1 MCNVLLLNQ
10 SLPSLDQ
17 TMKNKSELVEQA
29 DAKPTPV
36 NRRYGGMSA
45 EERSEQRRQKLLEA
59 SVEVFGTLGLRK
71 ATMRDICNEAR
82 IAERY
87 FSEHFASAAEAY
99 EAVFKLV
106 SEQARIATGIGMASA
121 KLDTHEMAKAGLKAF
136 FTFVKE
142 DPRRA
147 QIMLIDASSYWR
159 HVTIRTNRELTKQ
172 SVALKHFCD
181 LIYPDLPEHIELEII
196 GGALLGISI
205 QSCLNWVQGGFK
217 QPVDVVVQ
225 HLLFAWDGLDRWF
238 KQEIEAAKAATPA
251 PKTKQ
256 KSTAKTQVGEKPD

>member
-1 MCNVLLLNQ
+1 
-10 SLPSLDQ
+10 
-17 TMKNKSELVEQA
+17 MKSKIDLVEPET
-29 DAKPTPV
+29 KSL

-45 EERSEQRRQKLLEA
+45 EERSEQRRQKLLDA
-59 SVEVFGTLGLRK
+59 SIEVFGTLGLRK

-87 FSEHFASAAEAY
+87 FSEHFASASEAY
-99 EAVFKLV
+99 EAAFKLI
-106 SEQARIATGIGMASA
+106 SEQALIATGVGMTAA
-121 KLDTHEMAKAGLKAF
+121 RLDTHEMAKAGLTAF
-136 FTFVKE
+136 FTFVQQ

-159 HVTIRTNRELTKQ
+159 HVTVRTNPELTKH

-181 LIYPDLPEHIELEII
+181 LIYPDLPKHIELEII
-196 GGALLGISI
+196 GGALIGISI

-217 QPVDVVVQ
+217 QPVDVVVH

-238 KQEIEAAKAATPA
+238 KQEIEDAKRTTTTAPGKAATSPRTVKK
-251 PKTKQ
+251 PGS
-256 KSTAKTQVGEKPD
+256 KSAA